1 MKKGLLLFFT
11 LLTIALVSF
20 NFLNTEKNT
29 EDVED
34 VEENTEDIKDSI
46 HQKEF
51 NSYFRSYTLTTPDSV
66 GFAGEY
72 SPLYAEDIW
81 ERYDKEIHKN
91 VYWQSNTLFYFKRAN
106 KYFPIIEPILE
117 KNNIPNDFKY
127 LAIIESGLE
136 NVVSPAGATGFWQF
150 MKGTAKD
157 RGMEVNSEVDER
169 YNLEIST
176 QSACDYLQDAYNK
189 FGSWTMAAAS
199 YNVGMNGLR
208 KRAAEQNSN
217 NYYDLYLPMETSRY
231 VFRLLAIKEIFE
243 NKSKYGFV
251 LRDQDLYKKIE
262 TKTVSLSEKDVD
274 LFTYS
279 DSLGINYK
287 ILKQFNPWLRD
298 KKLTNKSEKT
308 YTIIIPKEHE
318 INIFKLEKN

>member
-1 MKKGLLLFFT
+1 M
-11 LLTIALVSF
+11 
-20 NFLNTEKNT
+20 
-29 EDVED
+29 
-34 VEENTEDIKDSI
+34 
-46 HQKEF
+46 
-51 NSYFRSYTLTTPDSV
+51 
-66 GFAGEY
+66 
-72 SPLYAEDIW
+72 
-81 ERYDKEIHKN
+81 
-91 VYWQSNTLFYFKRAN
+91 YWQSNTLFYFKRAN

-176 QSACDYLQDAYNK
+176 QAACDYLQDAYDK

-199 YNVGMNGLR
+199 YNVGMNGLQ
-208 KRAAEQNSN
+208 KRATEQNSN

-251 LRDQDLYKKIE
+251 LRNQDLYKKIE
-262 TKTVSLSEKDVD
+262 TETVSLSAKNVD
-274 LFTYS
+274 LFAYS

-298 KKLTNKSEKT
+298 KKLTNKSGKT

-318 INIFKLEKN
+318 INIFKEESGVIERKPDPVEKN

>member
-1 MKKGLLLFFT
+1 MKKRLVLLFT

-20 NFLNTEKNT
+20 NFLST
-29 EDVED
+29 
-34 VEENTEDIKDSI
+34 EENTEDIKDSI

-51 NSYFRSYTLTTPDSV
+51 NSYFRSYTITTPDSI
-66 GFAGEY
+66 GFAEEY
-72 SPLYAEDIW
+72 TPIYAADIW

-106 KYFPIIEPILE
+106 KYFPIIESILK

-176 QSACDYLQDAYNK
+176 QAACDYLQDAYDK

-208 KRAAEQNSN
+208 KRAVEQNSN

-262 TKTVSLSEKDVD
+262 TETVSLSEKNVD
-274 LFTYS
+274 LFAYS

-287 ILKQFNPWLRD
+287 ILKQFNPWIRD

-318 INIFKLEKN
+318 VNIFKDEKN

>member
-1 MKKGLLLFFT
+1 MKKRLVLLFT

-20 NFLNTEKNT
+20 NFLSTEKNT
-29 EDVED
+29 ED
-34 VEENTEDIKDSI
+34 IKDNI

-51 NSYFRSYTLTTPDSV
+51 NSYFRSYTLTTPDSI
-66 GFAGEY
+66 GFAEEY
-72 SPLYAEDIW
+72 TPIYAADIW

-106 KYFPIIEPILE
+106 KYFPIIEPILK

-176 QSACDYLQDAYNK
+176 QAACDYLQDAYDK

-199 YNVGMNGLR
+199 YNVGMNGLQR
-208 KRAAEQNSN
+208 RVTEQNSN

-251 LRDQDLYKKIE
+251 LRDQDLYKKIKTE
-262 TKTVSLSEKDVD
+262 TISLSEKDID
-274 LFTYS
+274 LFAYS

-287 ILKQFNPWLRD
+287 ILKQFNPWIRD
-298 KKLTNKSEKT
+298 KKITNKSKKT
-308 YTIIIPKEHE
+308 YTIIIPKKHE
-318 INIFKLEKN
+318 INIFKTEEN

>member
-1 MKKGLLLFFT
+1 MKQKIILF
-11 LLTIALVSF
+11 LSLIIIAFLSF
-20 NFLNTEKNT
+20 NFLNPK
-29 EDVED
+29 
-34 VEENTEDIKDSI
+34 ENTDNIVDII

-51 NSYFRSYTLTTPDSV
+51 NSFFRSYTLVTPDSIE
-66 GFAGEY
+66 FAGEY
-72 SPLYAEDIW
+72 APLFAEDIW

-106 KYFPIIEPILE
+106 KYFPLIEEILA

-136 NVVSPAGATGFWQF
+136 NVVSPAGASGFWQF

-157 RGMEVNSEVDER
+157 YGMEVNSEVDER
-169 YNLEIST
+169 YNLEKST
-176 QSACDYLQDAYNK
+176 EAACVYLQKAYDK

-199 YNVGMNGLR
+199 YNVGMNGLSR
-208 KRAAEQNSN
+208 RATEQSTN
-217 NYYDLYLPMETSRY
+217 NYYDLYLPTETSRY

-243 NKSKYGFV
+243 NKSKYGFI
-251 LRDQDLYKKIE
+251 LRKQDLYKEIE
-262 TKTVSLSEKDVD
+262 TVHILLNKSNVD
-274 LFTYS
+274 LVSYA

-308 YTIIIPKEHE
+308 YTITIPQSQE
-318 INIFKLEKN
+318 INIFKTE